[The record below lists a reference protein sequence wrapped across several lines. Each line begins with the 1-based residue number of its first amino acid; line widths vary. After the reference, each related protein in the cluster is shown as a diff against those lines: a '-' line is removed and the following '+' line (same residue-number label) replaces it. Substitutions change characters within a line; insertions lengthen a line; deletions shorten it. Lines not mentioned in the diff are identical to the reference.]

1 MILMHSRKQPL
12 LNQKAEDVSEAV
24 TVVVSIIDHTKSRK
38 GENMESMTN
47 AEYRK
52 KEGISA
58 SDLKKMVKSMAH
70 FKYYKDHPDE
80 NDSEALQFGRAYHK
94 LMLEPDDFDNE
105 FIVSPKFDRR
115 TKEGKAAYE
124 DFLKKADGK
133 EVINEETYQKL
144 LEMQVAL
151 YNTPFVKLL
160 IKGEHEKSFF
170 WTDGK
175 SGTPCKCRPDSF
187 GQIKDQYVAID
198 LKTTNDAETDHF
210 MRDAIKFGYD
220 IQAAHYCEGLEKVYG
235 KPFKFIFIAQE
246 KTAPYLVNVLEA
258 DEYFMKSGRELRSK
272 LLDDYKKA
280 METDVWEGYMNE
292 SNGINSLS
300 VPAWIMN
307 SFDMEDEEKGDF
319 E

>member
-1 MILMHSRKQPL
+1 
-12 LNQKAEDVSEAV
+12 
-24 TVVVSIIDHTKSRK
+24 
-38 GENMESMTN
+38 METMSN

-58 SDLKKMVKSMAH
+58 SDLKLMMKSMAKW
-70 FKYYKDHPDE
+70 KYAQDHPED
-80 NDSEALQFGRAYHK
+80 NDSEAFLFGRAYHK

-124 DFLKKADGK
+124 EFLKKAEGK
-133 EVINEETYQKL
+133 DVINEETYQKL
-144 LEMQVAL
+144 LEMQIAL

-170 WTDGK
+170 WEDEKTGI
-175 SGTPCKCRPDSF
+175 PCKCRPDSF
-187 GQIKDQYVAID
+187 GQIKENYICVD

-210 MRDAIKFGYD
+210 MRDALKFGYD
-220 IQAAHYCEGLEKVYG
+220 IQSAHYCEGLEKVYK

-246 KTAPYLVNVLEA
+246 KVAPYLVNVLEA
-258 DEYFMKSGRELRSK
+258 DEYFMKSGYELREK
-272 LLDDYKKA
+272 LLEDYKTA
-280 METDVWEGYMNE
+280 RETGIYEGYMTE
-292 SNGINSLS
+292 KSGINSLS
-300 VPAWIMN
+300 VPAWIKNGLEM
-307 SFDMEDEEKGDF
+307 DDETEGDF

>member
-1 MILMHSRKQPL
+1 
-12 LNQKAEDVSEAV
+12 
-24 TVVVSIIDHTKSRK
+24 
-38 GENMESMTN
+38 MESMTN

-52 KEGISA
+52 KEGISS
-58 SDLKKMVKSMAH
+58 SDLKRMMKSMAH
-70 FKYYKDHPDE
+70 WKYYHDNPE
-80 NDSEALQFGRAYHK
+80 DSDTEALQFGRAYHK

-115 TKEGKAAYE
+115 TKEGKVAYE
-124 DFLKKADGK
+124 DFQKKADGK

-170 WTDGK
+170 WKDETTGI
-175 SGTPCKCRPDSF
+175 PCKCRPDSF
-187 GQIKDQYVAID
+187 GKIKDQYVAID
-198 LKTTNDAETDHF
+198 LKTTNDAETDKF
-210 MRDAIKFGYD
+210 MKDALKFGYD
-220 IQAAHYCEGLEKVYG
+220 IQACHYCEGLESTYK

-258 DEYFMKSGRELRSK
+258 DDYFMASGRELRSK
-272 LLDDYKKA
+272 LLDEYKKA
-280 METDVWEGYMNE
+280 LETDVWEGYMTEGTAVNK
-292 SNGINSLS
+292 LS
-300 VPAWIMN
+300 VPAWLRD
-307 SFDMEDEEKGDF
+307 SLALDDMEEDF

>member
-1 MILMHSRKQPL
+1 
-12 LNQKAEDVSEAV
+12 
-24 TVVVSIIDHTKSRK
+24 
-38 GENMESMTN
+38 MESISN

-70 FKYYKDHPDE
+70 WKYAKDHPEE

-105 FIVSPKFDRR
+105 FAVSPKFDRR
-115 TKEGKAAYE
+115 TKEGKASAE
-124 DFLKKADGK
+124 EFAKKAEGK

-144 LEMQVAL
+144 LEMQIAL
-151 YNTPFVKLL
+151 YNTPFVKML
-160 IKGEHEKSFF
+160 INGEHEKSFF
-170 WTDGK
+170 WTDKRTGI
-175 SGTPCKCRPDSF
+175 PCKCRPDSF
-187 GQIKDQYVAID
+187 GQIKEQYICVD

-220 IQAAHYCEGLEKVYG
+220 IQASHYCEGLENAYK

-246 KTAPYLVNVLEA
+246 KVAPYLVNVLEA
-258 DEYFMKSGRELRSK
+258 DEYFMKSGKELRSK

-280 METDVWEGYMNE
+280 EETGIYEGYMTQT
-292 SNGINSLS
+292 SGINSLS
-300 VPAWIMN
+300 VPEWVKN
-307 SFDMEDEEKGDF
+307 SLEVESTESEDE
-319 E
+319 

>member
-1 MILMHSRKQPL
+1 
-12 LNQKAEDVSEAV
+12 
-24 TVVVSIIDHTKSRK
+24 
-38 GENMESMTN
+38 METMSN

-58 SDLKKMVKSMAH
+58 SDIKKMMKSMAH
-70 FKYYKDHPDE
+70 YKYYKDHPDE

-124 DFLKKADGK
+124 EFLKNAEGK
-133 EVINEETYQKL
+133 EVINEDTYQKL

-151 YNTPFVKLL
+151 YNTPYVKLL

-170 WTDGK
+170 WTDEKTGI
-175 SGTPCKCRPDSF
+175 PCKCRPDSF
-187 GQIKDQYVAID
+187 GQIKGQYVCVD

-210 MRDAIKFGYD
+210 MKDALKFGYD
-220 IQAAHYCEGLEKVYG
+220 IQADHYCEGLESVYK

-258 DEYFMKSGRELRSK
+258 DEYFMASGKELRDK
-272 LLDDYKKA
+272 LLEEYSKCL
-280 METDVWEGYMNE
+280 ETDEWEGYMTKE
-292 SNGINSLS
+292 SGINNLS
-300 VPAWIMN
+300 VPAWIKN
-307 SFDMEDEEKGDF
+307 SLDVDAEEEEGDF

>member
-1 MILMHSRKQPL
+1 
-12 LNQKAEDVSEAV
+12 
-24 TVVVSIIDHTKSRK
+24 
-38 GENMESMTN
+38 MESMTN

-52 KEGISA
+52 KEGISS
-58 SDLKKMVKSMAH
+58 SDLKRMMKSMAH
-70 FKYYKDHPDE
+70 WKYYHDNPE
-80 NDSEALQFGRAYHK
+80 DSDTEALQFGRAYHK

-115 TKEGKAAYE
+115 TKEGKVAYE
-124 DFLKKADGK
+124 DFQKKADGK

-170 WTDGK
+170 WKDETTGI
-175 SGTPCKCRPDSF
+175 PCKCRPDSF
-187 GQIKDQYVAID
+187 GKIKDQYVAID
-198 LKTTNDAETDHF
+198 LKTTNDAETDKF
-210 MRDAIKFGYD
+210 MKDALKFGYD
-220 IQAAHYCEGLEKVYG
+220 IQACHYCEGLESTYK

-258 DEYFMKSGRELRSK
+258 DDYFMASGRELRSK
-272 LLDDYKKA
+272 LLDEYKKA
-280 METDVWEGYMNE
+280 LETDVWEGYMTEGTAVNK
-292 SNGINSLS
+292 LS
-300 VPAWIMN
+300 VPAWLRD
-307 SFDMEDEEKGDF
+307 SLVLDDTEEDF